1 MVWDST
7 PVTVS
12 ADEALAPVMG
22 RAKLQPALTDAEDF
36 LRLLLGAGP
45 LPAKHVKAEAS
56 DAGVSGASLR
66 RAADSLG
73 VKRRRTGGIAGAGR
87 WIWELPREWAPHGE
101 TRALTDAS
109 LVPSSGE

>member
-1 MVWDST
+1 MVWDSA

-22 RAKLQPALTDAEDF
+22 RTKLQPALTDAEDF
-36 LRLLLGAGP
+36 LRLVLGAGP

-66 RAADSLG
+66 RAAETLG
-73 VKRRRTGGIAGAGR
+73 VKATPNRRDCQHGALDLGVA
-87 WIWELPREWAPHGE
+87 PRVGP
-101 TRALTDAS
+101 
-109 LVPSSGE
+109 